1 MCITELA
8 TPRQGG
14 AVTQCG
20 RCPLAACVHSAQA
33 ACRSLTT
40 APSSSAALYGETKL
54 FHLEDSAPESSSAHY
69 QISSAVWRKITPN
82 FPWTFS
88 SESPLLE

>member
-54 FHLEDSAPESSSAHY
+54 FHLEDSAPESSSARY